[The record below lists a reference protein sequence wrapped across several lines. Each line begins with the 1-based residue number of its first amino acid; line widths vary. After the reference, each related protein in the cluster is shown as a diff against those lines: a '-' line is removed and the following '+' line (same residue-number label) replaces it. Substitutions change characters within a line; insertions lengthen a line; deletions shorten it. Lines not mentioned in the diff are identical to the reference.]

1 MVAFQ
6 ELVMLSAESANEKP
20 VFHPVMGAFP
30 LSVTVNWTWYPP
42 DHEVTTE
49 EVRVQAPAGGAP
61 GRLGGGLP
69 GGLTAALGAG
79 LCDPPPAL
87 DVYLIGGYAA
97 AHPLVQPAGPGK
109 P

>member
-1 MVAFQ
+1 LLAVTARPDLVMAAFQ

-49 EVRVQAPAGGAP
+49 EVRVQAPAGVLPVG
-61 GRLGGGLP
+61 LGEGLAD
-69 GGLTAALGAG
+69 GLEVALGDG
-79 LCDPPPAL
+79 LGDPPPAL
-87 DVYLIGGYAA
+87 DV
-97 AHPLVQPAGPGK
+97 
-109 P
+109 